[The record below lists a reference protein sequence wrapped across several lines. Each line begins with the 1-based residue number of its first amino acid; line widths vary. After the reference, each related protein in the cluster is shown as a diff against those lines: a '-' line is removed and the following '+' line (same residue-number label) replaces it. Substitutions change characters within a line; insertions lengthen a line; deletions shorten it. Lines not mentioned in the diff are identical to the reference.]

1 MAGFAKRD
9 ENINTLEEYVI
20 SKCGKT
26 PDKLNTF
33 KPHYS
38 IKGIKEASLMIREAV
53 ENNRQVYV
61 FADYD
66 ADGID
71 SAAIL
76 FLMFEK
82 LRKEYGKKERK
93 FRIVV
98 PDRSWGYGVN
108 ESKVECM
115 DDGALL
121 ITVDNGIT
129 AIKALTAAKKK
140 SMDIIIMDHHE
151 RRLDGQL
158 PPYDVLINPSAFPD
172 SADFND
178 YCGAGLSYKLCEE
191 MFPDDKEFLLKVS
204 AFAAIGTVGD
214 CVSMTEDN
222 RRIVRAGM
230 YALNK
235 DRSSQGLSDIVSLS
249 NIKGHVFSEDIGF
262 RLAPVINAS
271 SRMRKFGAAEAM
283 KAIISEK
290 NAPELAGELIRIN
303 NERKDATKAM
313 LEQVSVDYRDTINF
327 HVVKGNPSI
336 CGLVAAKLTEATG
349 KPSFIM
355 AESAPGLLSGS
366 ARSDDEEKND
376 ITKILD
382 YAKEYLHTYGGHKG
396 AGGFSVKTEDV
407 EKLHKELSSFPIVPH
422 EENIL
427 YDLDIEPDAG
437 DFLSTARALAGME
450 PFGKG
455 FEKPVYRV
463 KIDLNKEG
471 NAVKT
476 FGDNH
481 VRVTFDNGNVN
492 AVGFFM
498 ADKIS
503 DELLGDNAYLYGT
516 ISYNFYNGKVS
527 PQMTLISAERI

>member
-1 MAGFAKRD
+1 MSTFRKRNED
-9 ENINTLEEYVI
+9 INTLEEYVF
-20 SKCGKT
+20 SKSGKHIAE
-26 PDKLNTF
+26 LNTY
-33 KPHYS
+33 KDHYY
-38 IKGIKEASLMIREAV
+38 INGLKEAADKIKEAV
-53 ENNRQVYV
+53 KTKRQIYV

-82 LRKEYGKKERK
+82 LRKKYGIEKRT

-108 ESKVECM
+108 ETKVAAME
-115 DDGALL
+115 DNSLL

-129 AIKALTAAKKK
+129 AIKALKKAKEKN
-140 SMDIIIMDHHE
+140 MEIIIMDHHK
-151 RRLDGQL
+151 RKLDGTL
-158 PPYDVLINPSAFPD
+158 PPYDILIDPSAFPD
-172 SADFND
+172 SADFSD

-191 MFPDDKEFLLKVS
+191 MFPNDKEFLLKIS

-235 DRSSQGLSDIVSLS
+235 DKSSQGLSDILSLS
-249 NIKGHVFSEDIGF
+249 NISGHVFSEDIGF
-262 RLAPVINAS
+262 RIAPVINAS

-283 KAIISEK
+283 RAIISEK
-290 NAPELAGELIRIN
+290 NAPELAGELIRVN
-303 NERKDATKAM
+303 NERKEATAEM
-313 LEQVSVDYRDTINF
+313 LSQVTIDYNDPINF

-336 CGLVAAKLTEATG
+336 CGLVAAKLAESTG
-349 KPSFIM
+349 KPSFVM

-366 ARSDDEEKND
+366 ARSDDETVND
-376 ITKILD
+376 IISVLD

-396 AGGFSVKTEDV
+396 AAGFSVKTEDV
-407 EKLHKELSSFPIVPH
+407 EKLHKELSSAKVVPH

-427 YDLDIEPDAG
+427 YDLDIEPKAE
-437 DFLSTARALAGME
+437 DFVRTAKTLAGME
-450 PFGKG
+450 PFGKN

-463 KIDLNKEG
+463 KVSLN
-471 NAVKT
+471 NSASVKM

-481 VRVTFDNGNVN
+481 VRVTFDDSRVN

-498 ADKIS
+498 GDKLS
-503 DELLGDNAYLYGT
+503 NELSGDNAYLYGT
-516 ISYNFYNGKVS
+516 ISFNINNGKAA
-527 PQMTLISAERI
+527 PQMMLISAERI